1 MNSENFETIEGL
13 CEELT
18 ASYTAIEECLDELK
32 PRTRYEYNMA
42 QERKRKWRDRIVNA
56 VTLIIFFAVYIIA
69 GVLEP

>member
-1 MNSENFETIEGL
+1 MKWEYIPSGY
-13 CEELT
+13 
-18 ASYTAIEECLDELK
+18 S
-32 PRTRYEYNMA
+32 TRYEYNRA